1 MVDSTYKMAIPNI
14 KAAWADNDG
23 IGDGDDDANMV
34 LTFIFMLTWRPDEVS
49 QAVPIHAMP
58 TVPSKPPAFVDGG
71 VLWGTLPKQK

>member
-14 KAAWADNDG
+14 KADYDG

-34 LTFIFMLTWRPDEVS
+34 LTFIFMLTWLPDEVS

>member
-34 LTFIFMLTWRPDEVS
+34 FTFSFMLTWRPDQVV
-49 QAVPIHAMP
+49 QAVPTKA
-58 TVPSKPPAFVDGG
+58 KPE
-71 VLWGTLPKQK
+71 